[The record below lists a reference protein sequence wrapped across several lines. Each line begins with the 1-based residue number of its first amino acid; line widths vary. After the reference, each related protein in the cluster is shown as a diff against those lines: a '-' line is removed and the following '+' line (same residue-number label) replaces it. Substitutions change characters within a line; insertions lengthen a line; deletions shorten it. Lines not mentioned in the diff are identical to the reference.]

1 MVEVEVAAEEV
12 AEEEGATEEGATEE
26 EVVPVAPE
34 EVVPVAPEEE
44 EEEENTEVN
53 TVFEISCI
61 SIPAQNDF
69 PIPISMMTE
78 ESCKICNC
86 VNT

>member
-1 MVEVEVAAEEV
+1 MDFVVEVVVEVV
-12 AEEEGATEEGATEE
+12 VVEEEGAVVALEEEGAAE
-26 EVVPVAPE
+26 EVVPVAPKG
-34 EVVPVAPEEE
+34 EEE
-44 EEEENTEVN
+44 EDNTEVN

-78 ESCKICNC
+78 ESCKI
-86 VNT
+86 

>member
-1 MVEVEVAAEEV
+1 MDFVVEVVVLVEVVVE
-12 AEEEGATEEGATEE
+12 EEGATEE
-26 EVVPVAPE
+26 EVVVVAPE
-34 EVVPVAPEEE
+34 EGAVVAPEE
-44 EEEENTEVN
+44 EEEENTEVK

>member
-1 MVEVEVAAEEV
+1 MVEVVVVAEIVEV
-12 AEEEGATEEGATEE
+12 AEEEGA
-26 EVVPVAPE
+26 
-34 EVVPVAPEEE
+34 EE
-44 EEEENTEVN
+44 EEEENTEGK

>member
-1 MVEVEVAAEEV
+1 MVEVVVEVV
-12 AEEEGATEEGATEE
+12 VVEEEGAVVALEEEGAAE
-26 EVVPVAPE
+26 EVVPVAPKG
-34 EVVPVAPEEE
+34 EEE
-44 EEEENTEVN
+44 EDNTEVN